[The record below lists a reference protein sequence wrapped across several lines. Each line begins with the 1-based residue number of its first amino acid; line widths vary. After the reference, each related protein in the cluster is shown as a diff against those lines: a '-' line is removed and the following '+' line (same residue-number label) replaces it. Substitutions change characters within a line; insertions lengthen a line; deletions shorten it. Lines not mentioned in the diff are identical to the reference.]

1 MLVFTPFAYC
11 FVTSCHFYAFSGTNL
26 LTSCHGASSLFSAVF
41 VFQSDTQE
49 IFSELDE
56 TKARSLIFPG
66 SIQTS
71 EERKKRGHR
80 PPSHRAGVAQALATP
95 PLCEEALA
103 AL

>member
-1 MLVFTPFAYC
+1 MPQC
-11 FVTSCHFYAFSGTNL
+11 Q
-26 LTSCHGASSLFSAVF
+26 SLFSSIF
-41 VFQSDTQE
+41 VFHSDTQE

-71 EERKKRGHR
+71 KERKERGHM
-80 PPSHRAGVAQALATP
+80 PPSHRAGAAQALAAP
-95 PLCEEALA
+95 PMWEKALA

>member
-1 MLVFTPFAYC
+1 LC
-11 FVTSCHFYAFSGTNL
+11 FK
-26 LTSCHGASSLFSAVF
+26 
-41 VFQSDTQE
+41 SDTQE

-71 EERKKRGHR
+71 EERKERGHK
-80 PPSHRAGVAQALATP
+80 PPSHRAGVAQALAAP
-95 PLCEEALA
+95 PLFEEALA

>member
-1 MLVFTPFAYC
+1 
-11 FVTSCHFYAFSGTNL
+11 
-26 LTSCHGASSLFSAVF
+26 

-49 IFSELDE
+49 IFLELDE

-71 EERKKRGHR
+71 EKRKEMGHR
-80 PPSHRAGVAQALATP
+80 PPSHRAGATQALAAP

>member
-1 MLVFTPFAYC
+1 MK
-11 FVTSCHFYAFSGTNL
+11 CHS
-26 LTSCHGASSLFSAVF
+26 ASSLFSAIF
-41 VFQSDTQE
+41 GFRSDTQE

-56 TKARSLIFPG
+56 TKSISLIFPG

-71 EERKKRGHR
+71 EERKERGQR
-80 PPSHRAGVAQALATP
+80 PPSQGAGAALALAVP

>member
-1 MLVFTPFAYC
+1 VPASYFLLFLC
-11 FVTSCHFYAFSGTNL
+11 FR
-26 LTSCHGASSLFSAVF
+26 
-41 VFQSDTQE
+41 SDTQE

-71 EERKKRGHR
+71 EERKERGHR
-80 PPSHRAGVAQALATP
+80 PPSQGVGVAQALAVP